1 MRSVYKS
8 VRSVECGWHAL
19 TWCKICSQTTPVPCE
34 WALPRSTAGVFDRDK
49 LNVRWSVENDQTTLL
64 RASSKADCQNDAWFY
79 DDALFPT
86 RVIACD

>member
-1 MRSVYKS
+1 
-8 VRSVECGWHAL
+8 
-19 TWCKICSQTTPVPCE
+19 
-34 WALPRSTAGVFDRDK
+34 VFDRDK